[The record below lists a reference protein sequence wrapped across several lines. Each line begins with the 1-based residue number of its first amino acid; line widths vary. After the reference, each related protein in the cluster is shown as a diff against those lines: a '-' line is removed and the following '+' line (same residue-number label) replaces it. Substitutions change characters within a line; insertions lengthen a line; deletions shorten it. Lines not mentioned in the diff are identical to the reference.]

1 MDNTERRV
9 ALVTDAAHYVGPHL
23 ARLLASRGHDLVLGD
38 PGPDLVTELEATG
51 ATVVAVEGVLDLTD
65 PSSSERLVGAA
76 QERFGRL
83 DAAVGGSGR
92 VIVGKFVD
100 STADQLD
107 AVVQGCL
114 VAPYHLL
121 RAVVLAMVE
130 QGHGQ
135 MLLIT
140 SASAV
145 RPTPGAP
152 LYSAARA
159 GATMLA
165 KNVAMEVARTGVQV
179 NVVGT
184 NFMDFPEFLRAN
196 RVTDEASRRKVES
209 MVPMKRLGTMEEF
222 AAVLPAVHR
231 RNEWVHHRPVRGLRR
246 RLGLTETVKHARPLR
261 RQRSDRADREVG
273 HPHRPGRARCSPPR

>member
-1 MDNTERRV
+1 MNNTERRV

-38 PGPDLVTELEATG
+38 PGPDLVAELEATG

-222 AAVLPAVHR
+222 AAFCLPFIDGTSGFTTGQFVAYAGG
-231 RNEWVHHRPVRGLRR
+231 W
-246 RLGLTETVKHARPLR
+246 A
-261 RQRSDRADREVG
+261 
-273 HPHRPGRARCSPPR
+273 

>member
-1 MDNTERRV
+1 MGADDRRTLSITDRDTVPIADTPDGRLGGNMDNTERRV

-38 PGPDLVTELEATG
+38 PGPDLVAELEATG

-100 STADQLD
+100 STAEQLD

-121 RAVVLAMVE
+121 RAVVPAMVE

-222 AAVLPAVHR
+222 AAFCLPFIDGTSGFTTGQFVAYAGG
-231 RNEWVHHRPVRGLRR
+231 W
-246 RLGLTETVKHARPLR
+246 A
-261 RQRSDRADREVG
+261 
-273 HPHRPGRARCSPPR
+273 

>member
-1 MDNTERRV
+1 VTSGQRV
-9 ALVTDAAHYVGPHL
+9 ALVTDALHYVGPNV
-23 ARLLASRGHDLVLGD
+23 ARLLAQRGHDLVLG
-38 PGPDLVTELEATG
+38 GPDPALVAELEAIG
-51 ATVVAVEGVLDLTD
+51 ASVVAVDDALDLTD
-65 PSSSERLVGAA
+65 PRSSERLVAA
-76 QERFGRL
+76 ALERFGRL
-83 DAAVGGSGR
+83 DAAVGGSGS
-92 VIVGKFVD
+92 VVVGRFTD
-100 STADQLD
+100 STPEQLD
-107 AVVQGCL
+107 AVLQGCL

-121 RAVVLAMVE
+121 RAVVPAMVE

-140 SASAV
+140 SASAA

-196 RVTDEASRRKVES
+196 RVIDEESRRKVES

-222 AAVLPAVHR
+222 AAFCMPFIDGTSGFTTGQFVAYAGG
-231 RNEWVHHRPVRGLRR
+231 W
-246 RLGLTETVKHARPLR
+246 A
-261 RQRSDRADREVG
+261 
-273 HPHRPGRARCSPPR
+273 

>member
-1 MDNTERRV
+1 MTTTERRV
-9 ALVTDAAHYVGPHL
+9 ALVTDAAHYVGPDL
-23 ARLLASRGHDLVLGD
+23 ARLLAARDHDLVLGD
-38 PGPDLVTELEATG
+38 PSPELVAELESAG
-51 ATVVAVEGVLDLTD
+51 ATVVAVEGVLDLGD
-65 PSSSERLVGAA
+65 PTSSERLVAA
-76 QERFGRL
+76 ALGRFGRL
-83 DAAVGGSGR
+83 DAAAGGSGR

-100 STADQLD
+100 STAEQLD
-107 AVVQGCL
+107 KVLQGCL

-121 RAVVLAMVE
+121 RAVVPAMVE

-140 SASAV
+140 SAAAA

-184 NFMDFPEFLRAN
+184 NFMDFPEFLKAN
-196 RVTDEASRRKVES
+196 RVTDEASRRKVEA

-222 AAVLPAVHR
+222 AAFCMPFID
-231 RNEWVHHRPVRGLRR
+231 GTS
-246 RLGLTETVKHARPLR
+246 GFTTG
-261 RQRSDRADREVG
+261 QFVG
-273 HPHRPGRARCSPPR
+273 YAGGWA

>member
-1 MDNTERRV
+1 MTTTSRRV
-9 ALVTDAAHYVGPHL
+9 VLVTDAAHYVGPHV

-38 PGPDLVTELEATG
+38 PAPELVTELEASG
-51 ATVVAVEGVLDLTD
+51 SSVVAVEDVLDLSD
-65 PSSSERLVGAA
+65 PTSADRLVTAA
-76 QERFGRL
+76 LQRFGRL

-92 VIVGKFVD
+92 VIVGKFVH
-100 STADQLD
+100 STAEELD
-107 AVVQGCL
+107 KVLQGCM

-121 RAVVLAMVE
+121 RAVVPTMVT

-140 SASAV
+140 SAAAA

-165 KNVAMEVARTGVQV
+165 KNVALEVARTGVQV

-184 NFMDFPEFLRAN
+184 NFMDFPEFLKAN
-196 RVTDEASRRKVES
+196 GVTDEASRQKVES

-222 AAVLPAVHR
+222 AAFCLPFIDGTSGFTTGQFVAYAGG
-231 RNEWVHHRPVRGLRR
+231 W
-246 RLGLTETVKHARPLR
+246 A
-261 RQRSDRADREVG
+261 
-273 HPHRPGRARCSPPR
+273 

>member
-1 MDNTERRV
+1 MV
-9 ALVTDAAHYVGPHL
+9 SDARYYVGPDV
-23 ARLLASRGHDLVLGD
+23 ARLLAARGHDLVLGD
-38 PGPDLVTELEATG
+38 PEPDLVAELEALG
-51 ATVVAVEGVLDLTD
+51 STVVAVPNVLDLAD
-65 PSSSERLVGAA
+65 PSSAQRLVDAA
-76 QERFGRL
+76 MERFGRL

-100 STADQLD
+100 SSAEQLD
-107 AVVQGCL
+107 AVLQGCL

-165 KNVAMEVARTGVQV
+165 KNVALEVARTGVQV

-184 NFMDFPEFLRAN
+184 NFMDFPEFLKAN
-196 RVTDEASRRKVES
+196 RVTDALSRQKVEAL
-209 MVPMKRLGTMEEF
+209 VPMRRLGTMEEF
-222 AAVLPAVHR
+222 AAFCLPFIDGTSGFTTGQFVAYAGG
-231 RNEWVHHRPVRGLRR
+231 W
-246 RLGLTETVKHARPLR
+246 A
-261 RQRSDRADREVG
+261 
-273 HPHRPGRARCSPPR
+273 

>member
-1 MDNTERRV
+1 MTTTERRV

-23 ARLLASRGHDLVLGD
+23 ARLLATRGHDLVLGD
-38 PGPDLVTELEATG
+38 PGPDLVAELESAG
-51 ATVVAVEGVLDLTD
+51 AVVEAVEGVLDLGD
-65 PSSSERLVGAA
+65 PTSSERLVAA
-76 QERFGRL
+76 AFDRFGHL

-92 VIVGKFVD
+92 VITGKFVD
-100 STADQLD
+100 STAEQLD
-107 AVVQGCL
+107 KVLQGCL

-121 RAVVLAMVE
+121 RAVVPALVG

-140 SASAV
+140 SAAAA

-165 KNVAMEVARTGVQV
+165 KNVALEVARTGVQV

-184 NFMDFPEFLRAN
+184 NFMDFPEFLKAN
-196 RVTDEASRRKVES
+196 RVTDEASRQKVES

-222 AAVLPAVHR
+222 AAFCMPFIDGTSGFTTGQFVAYAGG
-231 RNEWVHHRPVRGLRR
+231 W
-246 RLGLTETVKHARPLR
+246 A
-261 RQRSDRADREVG
+261 
-273 HPHRPGRARCSPPR
+273 

>member
-1 MDNTERRV
+1 MNNTERRV
-9 ALVTDAAHYVGPHL
+9 ALVTDAAHYVGPHV

-38 PGPDLVTELEATG
+38 PGAELVAELEATG
-51 ATVVAVEGVLDLTD
+51 ATVAAVEGVLDLTD
-65 PSSSERLVGAA
+65 PTSSERLVGAA
-76 QERFGRL
+76 QERFGRF

-121 RAVVLAMVE
+121 RAVVPAMVE

-196 RVTDEASRRKVES
+196 RVTDEASRRNVES

-222 AAVLPAVHR
+222 AAFCLPFIDGTSGFTTGQFVAYAGG
-231 RNEWVHHRPVRGLRR
+231 W
-246 RLGLTETVKHARPLR
+246 A
-261 RQRSDRADREVG
+261 
-273 HPHRPGRARCSPPR
+273 

>member
-1 MDNTERRV
+1 MTATERRV

-23 ARLLASRGHDLVLGD
+23 ARLLAARGHDLVLGD
-38 PGPDLVTELEATG
+38 PTPALVAELEGTG
-51 ATVVAVEGVLDLTD
+51 ASVVAVEGVGDLSD
-65 PSSSERLVGAA
+65 PTAAERLVAA
-76 QERFGRL
+76 ALQRFDRL

-92 VIVGKFVD
+92 IIVGRFLD

-107 AVVQGCL
+107 AVVKGCL
-114 VAPYHLL
+114 VAAFNLL
-121 RAVVLAMVE
+121 RAVVPALVE

-165 KNVAMEVARTGVQV
+165 KNVALEVARTGVQV
-179 NVVGT
+179 NTVGT

-196 RVTDEASRRKVES
+196 GVTDEASRRKVES

-222 AAVLPAVHR
+222 AAFCLPFIDGTSGFTTGQFVAYAGG
-231 RNEWVHHRPVRGLRR
+231 W
-246 RLGLTETVKHARPLR
+246 A
-261 RQRSDRADREVG
+261 
-273 HPHRPGRARCSPPR
+273 